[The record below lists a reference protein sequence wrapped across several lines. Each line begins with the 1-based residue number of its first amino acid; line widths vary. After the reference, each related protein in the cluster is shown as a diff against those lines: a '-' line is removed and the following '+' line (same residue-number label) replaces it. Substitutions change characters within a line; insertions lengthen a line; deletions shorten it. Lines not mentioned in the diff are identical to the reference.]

1 MLLSNKEKKKMMKGG
16 GEKEIK
22 IKRTKADTNK
32 GHKVTD
38 KIKRK
43 FEIM

>member
-1 MLLSNKEKKKMMKGG
+1 MIKDG

-22 IKRTKADTNK
+22 ITKTKADTNK
-32 GHKVTD
+32 GHKVAD